1 MLHFDVIAHTR
12 GRSAHLPCYTG
23 VAVILVVQLMHP
35 NQLFRRHSLSH
46 SLFAGLGG
54 LGSGLQ
60 LSVRMLHSFF
70 PALVNVAAEGLDR
83 GVGAAV
89 LLDHAVDLF
98 QLHSVI
104 PRYHRLMRLS
114 DMMELPPVY

>member
-1 MLHFDVIAHTR
+1 M
-12 GRSAHLPCYTG
+12 
-23 VAVILVVQLMHP
+23 ILVVQLMHP

-46 SLFAGLGG
+46 GLFTGLGG

-70 PALVNVAAEGLDR
+70 PALVEITAEGLDLR
-83 GVGAAV
+83 VGAAKF
-89 LLDHAVDLF
+89 LDQAVDFF

-104 PRYHRLMRLS
+104 PRCGDGLLVGIQ
-114 DMMELPPVY
+114 DA